1 MLAPNSR
8 LCLESA
14 IAKLSF
20 PSPLSVHITS
30 VKSSARPHA
39 RKGRSDNTA
48 TKPPTLPNSYFAPVL
63 EFNLSL
69 PPPPPL
75 QSNITTTHAHLE
87 LADYRTDLSDLPAVT
102 TLSTRN
108 DRWPPPSPP
117 FRIRSQSTALRAGY
131 SRLGACLVDVRYTWC
146 KHPTALALARS
157 NCAFLELSS
166 TGLVVECRSVSEDP
180 SPRANS
186 PPDYCPSTS
195 LPRRNL
201 RQKRNKRARIFSPSL
216 GLTSISNFL
225 LA

>member
-108 DRWPPPSPP
+108 DRWPPPLPSLSHSQPVNRPARRILAARCMSCGCPLHMVQTSDCPCPRP
-117 FRIRSQSTALRAGY
+117 FELR
-131 SRLGACLVDVRYTWC
+131 
-146 KHPTALALARS
+146 
-157 NCAFLELSS
+157 F
-166 TGLVVECRSVSEDP
+166 
-180 SPRANS
+180 PRA
-186 PPDYCPSTS
+186 
-195 LPRRNL
+195 
-201 RQKRNKRARIFSPSL
+201 
-216 GLTSISNFL
+216 L
-225 LA
+225 LYRSRGRMSQRL